1 MTKKILIVEDELD
14 LAEVVAY
21 NLRANGLEVVCATSS
36 HSARALLQEHTIDC
50 VVLDLMLPDE
60 SGIALLKHI
69 RTEFGDRYIPVI
81 ICSARAEEFDRI
93 VAFELGA
100 DDYLTKPVSLA
111 ELRLRV
117 GGLLKQST
125 SDSAED
131 CQQLGELAVYPSS
144 MRVTVS
150 DQEIDLS
157 ISEFRIIELLLRRQ
171 GKVLSRAQLLEAA
184 RPDAEKTQERT
195 VDTHIKRIRKK
206 LGPAGDYIVTRR
218 GFGYSM
224 TLN

>member
-1 MTKKILIVEDELD
+1 
-14 LAEVVAY
+14 
-21 NLRANGLEVVCATSS
+21 
-36 HSARALLQEHTIDC
+36 
-50 VVLDLMLPDE
+50 
-60 SGIALLKHI
+60 
-69 RTEFGDRYIPVI
+69 
-81 ICSARAEEFDRI
+81 
-93 VAFELGA
+93 
-100 DDYLTKPVSLA
+100 
-111 ELRLRV
+111 
-117 GGLLKQST
+117 
-125 SDSAED
+125 
-131 CQQLGELAVYPSS
+131 